1 MPFRTGIGR
10 LNFHGRLWAL
20 ARAILVASLCISMID
35 GAQAATVQYVYD
47 ELGRLIA
54 EIDPASTTTRY
65 TYDAAGNLLSVTRSS
80 SSQVSVISFFPD
92 HGKVGDTVTVF
103 GSGFIQDPAQN
114 AVSFAGTTAAVASAS
129 ATSLVTNVPA
139 GAVTGP
145 ITVTN
150 ANGSA
155 TSARAFTVIV
165 PPVITAVSPN
175 TVARG
180 FVTRMEISGSNLAF
194 ATSVTFTQAGITA
207 AILPGAADRSLP
219 VNISVSASVPAGS
232 YSFSVTNAAGT
243 TNSGSITVTVGIEAT
258 GDGMSVSA
266 PVSVFVPPPT
276 QIAPPAPSGDSMSV
290 SVPVSVF
297 LPPPTQIAP
306 PAPSGDSM
314 SVSAP
319 VSVFLPPPTQLALP
333 APSGDSMSVSAPVSV
348 FVPPPTQIAPPAPS
362 GDSMSVTQPVSVSVP

>member
-1 MPFRTGIGR
+1 MSPHLQGRGWAGLLAWSLAFLLGI
-10 LNFHGRLWAL
+10 FWCA
-20 ARAILVASLCISMID
+20 
-35 GAQAATVQYVYD
+35 AQAATIQYVYD

-54 EIDPASTTTRY
+54 EIDPASDTTRY

-80 SSQVSVISFFPD
+80 SAQVSVISFFPD
-92 HGKVGDTVTVF
+92 HGGVGDTVTVF
-103 GSGFIQDPAQN
+103 GSGFIPDPAQN
-114 AVSFAGTTAAVASAS
+114 AVSFAGTTATVASAS

-155 TSARAFTVIV
+155 TSARAFTVIF
-165 PPVITAVSPN
+165 PPAITAVSPN

-194 ATSVTFTQAGITA
+194 ATSVTFAQAGITA
-207 AILPGAADRSLP
+207 AILPGAADQSLP

-232 YSFSVTNAAGT
+232 YSFSVTNASGT

-276 QIAPPAPSGDSMSV
+276 QIAPPAPSGASMSV
-290 SVPVSVF
+290 
-297 LPPPTQIAP
+297 TQ
-306 PAPSGDSM
+306 
-314 SVSAP
+314 
-319 VSVFLPPPTQLALP
+319 
-333 APSGDSMSVSAPVSV
+333 PVSV

-362 GDSMSVTQPVSVSVP
+362 GASMSVTQPVSVSVP